1 MLKFEYGDVY
11 TRFTGEAEELQAVR
25 QNLIVKE
32 TKKTPETYLFEGDEF
47 LSGLLPSLCRKL
59 SSSKTPIKYEIIG
72 QESPPDPDT
81 LSVDPKILRG
91 IELYEDQQSI
101 VWKALYNRRG
111 LICSPT
117 ASGKTII
124 SASIAKILEVEQGL
138 STLMVV
144 PGQASM
150 DQAAERWNE
159 YGLAP
164 VGRLGDS
171 HRELD
176 KFHLVAVV
184 NSLYEGLKRKDKRL
198 LKWLDEVGVLL
209 LMETHHVPSRMW
221 SAVGYSISVPYRI
234 GLSATPFSTQQGPTT
249 PDDYRLLGIT
259 GDIFAYVDDA
269 TLMNRGR
276 TATPHVHFLS
286 AGSEWL
292 GGETNWHEVKKVG
305 INENTSRN
313 GMISELASQLALSGR
328 KVLVL
333 VNEVGHGKQL
343 ARSISKR
350 MGKALLYKGQ
360 SQLLSYAGGIEQHTQ
375 HVSITELVKMLKE
388 IEFYT
393 VIGSPAIKEDADL
406 PECNVLIMAGGGKS
420 FRGIIQKAGRVLRP
434 KSGLNTVDIID
445 FDDRDSFVLRAQSR
459 ARRKLYSEKYAGA
472 KGFTIQDYTSVT
484 GVLKAVLSET

>member
-1 MLKFEYGDVY
+1 MLQFEYGDVY
-11 TRFTGEAEELQAVR
+11 TRFTGEAEDLQAVR
-25 QNLIVKE
+25 KILTLKE
-32 TKKTPETYLFEGDEF
+32 TKNQPETYLFEDNQF
-47 LSGLLPSLCRKL
+47 LTGLLPSLCRKL
-59 SSSKTPIKYEIIG
+59 SSSKKPIPYEIVG
-72 QESPPDPDT
+72 QEPPPDPDT

-91 IELYEDQQSI
+91 VELYEDQQAI

-124 SASIAKILEVEQGL
+124 SASIAKILEVNQGL

-144 PGQASM
+144 PGQAPM

-184 NSLYEGLKRKDKRL
+184 NSLHEGLKRKDKRL
-198 LKWLDEVGVLL
+198 IKWLDEVGVLL
-209 LMETHHVPSRMW
+209 LMETHHLPSRMW
-221 SAVGYSISVPYRI
+221 STVGYSISVPYRI

-276 TATPHVHFLS
+276 TATPRVHFLS

-292 GGETNWHEVKKVG
+292 GPENNWHVVRKVG
-305 INENTSRN
+305 INENTTRN
-313 GMISELASQLALSGR
+313 DMISELSAKLALAGK

-333 VNEVGHGKQL
+333 VNEVTHGKQL
-343 ARSISKR
+343 ARSVSKR

-360 SQLLSYAGGIEQHTQ
+360 SKLLSYANGVEQHTQ
-375 HVSITELVKMLKE
+375 HVSITNLVKMLRE

-434 KSGLNTVDIID
+434 KPGQNKVDIID
-445 FDDRDSFVLRAQSR
+445 FEDRDSFVLRAQSKH
-459 ARRKLYSEKYAGA
+459 RRKLYSEKYAGA
-472 KGFTIQDYTSVT
+472 KGFTIQDYNSVN
-484 GVLKAVLSET
+484 GVLTAVLSET